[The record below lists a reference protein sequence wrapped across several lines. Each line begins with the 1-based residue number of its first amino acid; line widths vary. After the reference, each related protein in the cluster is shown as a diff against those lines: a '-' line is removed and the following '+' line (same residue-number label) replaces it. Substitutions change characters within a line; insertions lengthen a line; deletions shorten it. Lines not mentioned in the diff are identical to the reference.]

1 MSDLPS
7 EVPIF
12 ALGTVLFPG
21 GVLPLRIFEPRYLD
35 MIKRCMANGTPFGVC
50 SIKQGREV
58 GQAAGIRDYGTL
70 AHITDFDLLED
81 GLLGIE
87 ARGGK
92 RFEVISSEVRDD
104 QLIHAQIGPF
114 QREEPADIPE
124 ELHHLGAITKA
135 LLEHVNNDA
144 ALVDAQF
151 EDATW
156 IGFRLAES
164 LPIALEHRQSL
175 LELND
180 PHQRLYDI
188 AAMVSE
194 LMDRNPE

>member
-1 MSDLPS
+1 M
-7 EVPIF
+7 
-12 ALGTVLFPG
+12 
-21 GVLPLRIFEPRYLD
+21 
-35 MIKRCMANGTPFGVC
+35 
-50 SIKQGREV
+50 
-58 GQAAGIRDYGTL
+58 
-70 AHITDFDLLED
+70 
-81 GLLGIE
+81 LGIE
-87 ARGGK
+87 ARGGE

-156 IGFRLAES
+156 IGFRLAGVTTYSARTSPVTARTE
-164 LPIALEHRQSL
+164 
-175 LELND
+175 
-180 PHQRLYDI
+180 
-188 AAMVSE
+188 
-194 LMDRNPE
+194 